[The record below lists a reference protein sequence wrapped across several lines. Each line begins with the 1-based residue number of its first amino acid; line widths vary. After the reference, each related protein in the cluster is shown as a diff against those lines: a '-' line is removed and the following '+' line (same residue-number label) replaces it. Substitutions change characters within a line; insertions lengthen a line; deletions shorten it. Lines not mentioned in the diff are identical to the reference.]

1 MPGMERAVA
10 WRRGTVR
17 SGDAWYLE
25 VCTCRGASTNFR
37 LPTKL
42 AVIEA
47 HLLRLP
53 IGSSGLVVGHPTEGA
68 SYFDPKNPEP
78 RRVWEDWY
86 PTAWRRLCPDER
98 RAPEASQAM
107 LGRAE
112 SGRCSGPRPSPWSAW
127 EAALLAVYLDQGPRY
142 RHRQGHR
149 PATAQDTND
158 VSYGALGC
166 STRVPVLLALT
177 TNIRQAGLH
186 AGRRCRSLCPRRK

>member
-47 HLLRLP
+47 HLLRSP

-78 RRVWEDWY
+78 RRVWEDC
-86 PTAWRRLCPDER
+86 TRRRGAVCVRMNGGCLRPARRCWGALRVVDVPD
-98 RAPEASQAM
+98 P
-107 LGRAE
+107 GRAR
-112 SGRCSGPRPSPWSAW
+112 G
-127 EAALLAVYLDQGPRY
+127 V
-142 RHRQGHR
+142 H
-149 PATAQDTND
+149 
-158 VSYGALGC
+158 
-166 STRVPVLLALT
+166 
-177 TNIRQAGLH
+177 
-186 AGRRCRSLCPRRK
+186 GRRRCWPFTWTKDPDTVIAKATDLRRRKIQMTLVTEH